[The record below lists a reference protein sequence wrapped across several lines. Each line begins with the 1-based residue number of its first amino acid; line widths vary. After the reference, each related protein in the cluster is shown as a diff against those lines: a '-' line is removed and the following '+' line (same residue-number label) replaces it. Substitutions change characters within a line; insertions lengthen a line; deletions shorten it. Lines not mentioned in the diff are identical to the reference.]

1 MRTQPRERERRGEAT
16 KGLQEDTRKEK
27 MRENGRYKGLKEV
40 KEKKRKK
47 KRAIGIIGSM

>member
-1 MRTQPRERERRGEAT
+1 MNSTKRERERRGEAT

-27 MRENGRYKGLKEV
+27 MRENGRYKGSKEV

-47 KRAIGIIGSM
+47 KKSHWHHW